1 MVPLRNP
8 GGRQRKGIVM
18 IKSLC
23 VVLAIIGFMA
33 LGVASVRAENVMF
46 GVEGGLSLAN
56 LKGGDVYNNSI
67 KYGAT
72 GGVFGR
78 YTLSDIFAI
87 QPEVLFAMKG
97 AKYEAD
103 GIKSQQEI
111 NYIEI
116 PVLLRATMQNEGKL
130 KPSLFAGPAIG
141 ILLSNKITNGEEIDI
156 KDASNSGD
164 FGLVFGA
171 GAEYMLEKGCVLID
185 ARYEL
190 GLTST
195 MKSAEDKEVKNS
207 VISIMIGYGM
217 QF

>member
-1 MVPLRNP
+1 MF
-8 GGRQRKGIVM
+8 GIV
-18 IKSLC
+18 
-23 VVLAIIGFMA
+23 A
-33 LGVASVRAENVMF
+33 LGVPSIRAENMMF
-46 GVEGGLSLAN
+46 GIEGGLSLAN
-56 LKGGDVYNNSI
+56 LKGGDVYNNSV
-67 KYGAT
+67 KYGAI

-78 YTLSDIFAI
+78 YTLTDIFAV

-97 AKYEAD
+97 AKYETE
-103 GIKSQQEI
+103 GVKSQQEI

-116 PVLLRATMQNEGKL
+116 PVLVRATMQNEGKL

-156 KDASNSGD
+156 KDASNGSD
-164 FGLVFGA
+164 IGLVFGA
-171 GAEYMLEKGCVLID
+171 GAEYMLEKGCVLLD

-217 QF
+217 RF

>member
-1 MVPLRNP
+1 MTMRPWVLLVTL
-8 GGRQRKGIVM
+8 GI
-18 IKSLC
+18 L
-23 VVLAIIGFMA
+23 G
-33 LGVASVRAENVMF
+33 LGVPCVRAEKMMV

-56 LKGGDVYNNSI
+56 LRGGDVYNNSI
-67 KYGAT
+67 KYGAI

-78 YTLSDIFAI
+78 HALTGIFAI

-116 PVLLRATMQNEGKL
+116 PVLVRATMRKEGKL

-156 KDASNSGD
+156 KDASNGSD

-171 GAEYMLEKGCVLID
+171 GADYMLEKGCVLLD

-195 MKSAEDKEVKNS
+195 MKSAQDKEIKNS

>member
-1 MVPLRNP
+1 M
-8 GGRQRKGIVM
+8 RKSV
-18 IKSLC
+18 C
-23 VVLAIIGFMA
+23 VVATLLATMVFMISP
-33 LGVASVRAENVMF
+33 LWAENLMF

-78 YTLSDIFAI
+78 YTLTEIFTV

-97 AKYEAD
+97 AKYEAE

-116 PVLLRATMQNEGKL
+116 PVLVRATMPNEGKL

-156 KDASNSGD
+156 KNASNGSD

-171 GAEYMLEKGCVLID
+171 GVEYMLEKGCVLLD

-195 MKSAEDKEVKNS
+195 LKEAEDKEVKNS